1 MFRITVA
8 FMALL
13 VVAPLVIG
21 PAFAEGQM
29 RVAVPSHDI
38 PRGATISDADLAY
51 QMVAGAQAGVV
62 TSMNQLDGME
72 ARRVLRAGE
81 TVRVDDVR
89 HPIVVTKGSLVTM
102 TFEAP
107 GITLTATGKAT
118 TEGGIGEQVTVV
130 NPVSYRQIIC
140 TVVGPGVVR
149 ADGAGVALPGT
160 NLLAQNT
167 P

>member
-51 QMVAGAQAGVV
+51 QMVASVQPNVV

-81 TVRVDDVR
+81 TVRIDDVR

-130 NPVSYRQIIC
+130 NPVSYRQIVC
-140 TVVGPGVVR
+140 TVTGPGMVR
-149 ADGAGVALPGT
+149 AESGGTPLPGT